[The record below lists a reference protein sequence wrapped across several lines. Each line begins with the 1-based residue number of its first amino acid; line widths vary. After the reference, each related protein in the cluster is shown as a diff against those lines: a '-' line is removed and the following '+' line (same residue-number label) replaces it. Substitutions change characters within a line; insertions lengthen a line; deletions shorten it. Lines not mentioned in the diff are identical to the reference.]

1 MKFTQF
7 VKMALNM
14 TSKYYNKYVNECK
27 KEITK
32 TDICIDHTINNKD
45 VYVCVLCV
53 QKCPDQKYV
62 VCYYKQTQCIKSYI
76 TNEIPMEET
85 YNDSK

>member
-14 TSKYYNKYVNECK
+14 TSKYYNEYVEKCK
-27 KEITK
+27 KEITN
-32 TDICIDHTINNKD
+32 DDVCIEHTINNKD

-53 QKCPDQKYV
+53 KKCPTQKYV
-62 VCYYKQTQCIKSYI
+62 VCYYKQMQSIKSYI
-76 TNEIPMEET
+76 TNEIPMEDT
-85 YNDSK
+85 YNATK